1 MDVQIHSLVHMYL
14 TFHGQCDVVLI
25 ADTDR
30 VVGLDH
36 IRTLIT
42 GEQVVEGDSESQV
55 VGRLSDDQS

>member
-1 MDVQIHSLVHMYL
+1 MYL

-25 ADTDR
+25 ADADR